1 VNWPTSHES
10 PFTKEGR
17 GEIELNIGELVI
29 RGVSPRDRHRIV
41 QEIEQELT
49 RLINEGGMPPAF
61 GTPADKE
68 GPGASTKS
76 QRSKNQSVAKQIARD
91 IYQGLG
97 PNA

>member
-1 VNWPTSHES
+1 LV
-10 PFTKEGR
+10 TKEGR

-29 RGVSPRDRHRIV
+29 RGVSPCDRHRIV
-41 QEIEQELT
+41 QEIKQELAI
-49 RLINEGGMPPAF
+49 LLQQGGMLLAF

-68 GPGASTKS
+68 SPEASTKS

-97 PNA
+97 TNG